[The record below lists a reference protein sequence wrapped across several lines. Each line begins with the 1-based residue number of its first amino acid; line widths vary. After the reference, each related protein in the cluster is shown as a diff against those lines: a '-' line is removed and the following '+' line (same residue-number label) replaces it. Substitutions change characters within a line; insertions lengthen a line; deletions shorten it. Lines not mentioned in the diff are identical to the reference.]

1 MDQTILMKHNRK
13 IRKKRP
19 LIPDEN
25 LCEIFQTE
33 TLLEVSLS
41 RGRCANDARGACIMC
56 DYGAAG
62 KNQDISFYIKEMKDA
77 LDNCNARTNCL
88 MICTN
93 GSIFDENQ
101 IDSQLLEQ
109 AIDLA
114 AQCKIPHI
122 EFETHYLDVTREK
135 LHLLQKKLQNKKI
148 IIALGL
154 ETLNQTYQD
163 YIILKNID
171 LEKFKDTI
179 TLIKEYEFQIELN
192 IMLGMP
198 FLSTYEQF
206 EDTCRSLRW
215 AFQNQCRP
223 VLFPM
228 NIKPYTLLMEMYKT
242 GYYEPISHWL
252 LLLVLNILTEEQLS
266 QIVITWY
273 GNRLEDYGSAEL
285 HPILPICCEKCRPAL
300 EKFYNDFTASDS
312 GRERKRILNAALA
325 IHKCDCKDNIERKIK
340 DKHAPG
346 FNVRYNDYLSYLSR
360 IDK

>member
-1 MDQTILMKHNRK
+1 MNQSILMQYNRK
-13 IRKKRP
+13 IKKKRP
-19 LIPDEN
+19 LIPNDN
-25 LCEIFQTE
+25 LCEIFQTD

-41 RGRCANDARGACIMC
+41 KGRCANDARGACIMC
-56 DYGAAG
+56 NYGVAG
-62 KNQDISFYIKEMKDA
+62 KNQDISYYIKEMKNA
-77 LDNCNARTNCL
+77 LDNCNASTNCL

-109 AIDLA
+109 AVDLA
-114 AQCKIPHI
+114 ARCKIPHI
-122 EFETHYLDVTREK
+122 EFETHYQDVTKEK
-135 LHLLQKKLQNKKI
+135 LYLIKKKLLNKKI

-154 ETLNQTYQD
+154 ETINQAYQD

-171 LEKFKDTI
+171 IKKFKDTI
-179 TLIKEYEFQIELN
+179 ALIKDYGFQIELN

-206 EDTCRSLRW
+206 EDTCRSVKW

-228 NIKPYTLLMEMYKT
+228 NIKPYTLLMEMYRT

-252 LLLVLNILTEEQLS
+252 LLLVLNTLTDEQLS

-273 GNRLEDYGSAEL
+273 GNRIEDYGSAEL
-285 HPILPICCEKCRPAL
+285 QTILPVCCEKCRPVL

-312 GRERKRILNAALA
+312 GRVRKRILNTALTN
-325 IHKCDCKDNIERKIK
+325 HKCNCKENTERKIK

-346 FNVRYNDYLSYLSR
+346 FQVRYNDYLSYLSR
-360 IDK
+360 LDK